1 MMQKL
6 ETRDISLNTVVTEI
20 EKVRVSYIASSRSNR
35 TKSARKLNKGLNK
48 NSDFLS
54 FNR

>member
-1 MMQKL
+1 MM
-6 ETRDISLNTVVTEI
+6 RDISLNAAVTEI
-20 EKVRVSYIASSRSNR
+20 EKVRVLYIVSPRSNR